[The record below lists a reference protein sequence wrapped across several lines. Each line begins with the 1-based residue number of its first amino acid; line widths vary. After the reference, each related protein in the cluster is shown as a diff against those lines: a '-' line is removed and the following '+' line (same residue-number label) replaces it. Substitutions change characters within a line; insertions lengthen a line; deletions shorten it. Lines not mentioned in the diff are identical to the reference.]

1 MGIKDILSM
10 GLNEFNKLKEN
21 QLRSL
26 TNKLVSAAN
35 KRVRRFQAAGQ
46 KSPALS
52 KVEQEGI
59 FSTRNKSFNELRQEF
74 ARTRRFLQSETGNIR
89 GAKRVQNQVINN
101 LNRSGVSI
109 TRDQYDAFFD
119 AYEKLKQQNPEVAE
133 RRFKYM
139 AMKEISDRINDDTD
153 PAAIAEALANDFNS
167 IYEATEEEEQ
177 DAYAISEFFE
187 TDEDF

>member
-10 GLNEFNKLKEN
+10 GLNEFNKLKES

-35 KRVRRFQAAGQ
+35 KRVRRFQAAGE

-74 ARTRRFLQSETGNIR
+74 ARTRRFLQSETGNLR

-109 TRDQYDAFFD
+109 TRDQYNAFFD

-167 IYEATEEEEQ
+167 IYEVTEEQEQ
-177 DAYAISEFFE
+177 DEYAISEFFE
-187 TDEDF
+187 TDGDF

>member
-1 MGIKDILSM
+1 MSIKDILSM

-35 KRVRRFQAAGQ
+35 KRVRRFEAAGQ

-109 TRDQYDAFFD
+109 TRDQYNIFFD

-167 IYEATEEEEQ
+167 IYEATEEQEQ

-187 TDEDF
+187 TDGDF

>member
-10 GLNEFNKLKEN
+10 GLNEFNKLKES

-35 KRVRRFQAAGQ
+35 KRVRRFEAAGE

-74 ARTRRFLQSETGNIR
+74 ARTRRFLQSETGNLR

-101 LNRSGVSI
+101 LNRSGVNI
-109 TRDQYDAFFD
+109 TRDQYNAFFD

-153 PAAIAEALANDFNS
+153 PAAVAEALANDFNS
-167 IYEATEEEEQ
+167 IYEATEEQEQ
-177 DAYAISEFFE
+177 DEYAISEFFE
-187 TDEDF
+187 TDGDF

>member
-10 GLNEFNKLKEN
+10 GLNEFNKLKES

-35 KRVRRFQAAGQ
+35 KRVRRFEAAGE

-52 KVEQEGI
+52 KVEQEGR
-59 FSTRNKSFNELRQEF
+59 FSTRNKTFNELRQEF
-74 ARTRRFLQSETGNIR
+74 ARTRRFLQSETGNLR

-101 LNRSGVSI
+101 LNRSGVNI
-109 TRDQYDAFFD
+109 TRDQYNAFFD

-139 AMKEISDRINDDTD
+139 AMKEISDRINDDAD
-153 PAAIAEALANDFNS
+153 PAAVAEALVNDFNS
-167 IYEATEEEEQ
+167 IYEATEEQEQ

-187 TDEDF
+187 TDGDF

>member
-10 GLNEFNKLKEN
+10 GLNEFNKLKES

-35 KRVRRFQAAGQ
+35 KRVRRFEAAGE

-59 FSTRNKSFNELRQEF
+59 FSTRNKSFNELRLEF
-74 ARTRRFLQSETGNIR
+74 ARTRRFLQSETGNLR
-89 GAKRVQNQVINN
+89 GARRVQNQVINN

-109 TRDQYDAFFD
+109 TRDQYNAFFD

-167 IYEATEEEEQ
+167 IYEATEEQEQ
-177 DAYAISEFFE
+177 DEYAISEFFE
-187 TDEDF
+187 TDGDF

>member
-10 GLNEFNKLKEN
+10 GLNEFNKLKES

-35 KRVRRFQAAGQ
+35 KRVRRFEAAGE

-52 KVEQEGI
+52 KVEREGI

-74 ARTRRFLQSETGNIR
+74 ARTRRFLQSETGNLR
-89 GAKRVQNQVINN
+89 GARRVQNQVINN

-109 TRDQYDAFFD
+109 TRDQYNAFFD

-167 IYEATEEEEQ
+167 IYEATEEQEQ

-187 TDEDF
+187 TDGDF

>member
-10 GLNEFNKLKEN
+10 GLNEFNKLKES

-35 KRVRRFQAAGQ
+35 KRVRRFEAAGE

-74 ARTRRFLQSETGNIR
+74 ARTRRFLQSETGNLR

-109 TRDQYDAFFD
+109 TRDQYNAFFD

-167 IYEATEEEEQ
+167 IYEATEEQEQ
-177 DAYAISEFFE
+177 DEYAISEFFE
-187 TDEDF
+187 TDGDF

>member
-10 GLNEFNKLKEN
+10 GLNEFNKLKES

-35 KRVRRFQAAGQ
+35 KRVRRFEAAGE

-74 ARTRRFLQSETGNIR
+74 ARTRRFLQSETGNLR
-89 GAKRVQNQVINN
+89 GARRVQNQVINN
-101 LNRSGVSI
+101 LNRSGVNI
-109 TRDQYDAFFD
+109 TRDQYNAFFD

-167 IYEATEEEEQ
+167 IYEATEEQEQ
-177 DAYAISEFFE
+177 DEYAISEFFE
-187 TDEDF
+187 TDGDF

>member
-10 GLNEFNKLKEN
+10 GLNEFNKLKES

-35 KRVRRFQAAGQ
+35 KRVRRFHAAGV

-74 ARTRRFLQSETGNIR
+74 ARTRRFLQSETGNLR

-109 TRDQYDAFFD
+109 TRDQYNAFFD

-167 IYEATEEEEQ
+167 IYEATEEQEQ
-177 DAYAISEFFE
+177 DEYAISEFFE
-187 TDEDF
+187 TDGDF

>member
-10 GLNEFNKLKEN
+10 GLNEFNKLKES

-35 KRVRRFQAAGQ
+35 KRVRRFQAAGE

-74 ARTRRFLQSETGNIR
+74 ARTRRFLQSETGNLR

-101 LNRSGVSI
+101 LNRSGVNI
-109 TRDQYDAFFD
+109 TRDQYNAFFD

-167 IYEATEEEEQ
+167 IYEATEEQEQ
-177 DAYAISEFFE
+177 DEYAISEFFE
-187 TDEDF
+187 TDGDF

>member
-35 KRVRRFQAAGQ
+35 KRVRRFHAAGQ

-52 KVEQEGI
+52 KVEQEGK

-109 TRDQYDAFFD
+109 TRDQYNIFFD

-139 AMKEISDRINDDTD
+139 AMKEISARIIDDTD

>member
-10 GLNEFNKLKEN
+10 GLNEFNKLKES

-35 KRVRRFQAAGQ
+35 KRVRRFQAAGE

-74 ARTRRFLQSETGNIR
+74 ARTRRFLQSETGNLR

-109 TRDQYDAFFD
+109 TRDQYNAFFD

-167 IYEATEEEEQ
+167 IYEATEEQEQ
-177 DAYAISEFFE
+177 DEYAISEFFE
-187 TDEDF
+187 TDGDF

>member
-10 GLNEFNKLKEN
+10 DLNEFNKLKES

-26 TNKLVSAAN
+26 SNKLVSAAN
-35 KRVRRFQAAGQ
+35 KRVRRFQTAGE

-74 ARTRRFLQSETGNIR
+74 ARTRRFLQSETGNLR

-109 TRDQYDAFFD
+109 TRDQYNAFFD

-139 AMKEISDRINDDTD
+139 AMKEISDRINADTD

-167 IYEATEEEEQ
+167 IYEATEEQEQ
-177 DAYAISEFFE
+177 DEYAISEFFE
-187 TDEDF
+187 TDGDF

>member
-10 GLNEFNKLKEN
+10 GLNEFNMLKES

-35 KRVRRFQAAGQ
+35 KRVRRFQAAGV

-74 ARTRRFLQSETGNIR
+74 ARTRRFLQSETGNLR

-101 LNRSGVSI
+101 LNRSGVNI
-109 TRDQYDAFFD
+109 TRDQYNAFFD

-167 IYEATEEEEQ
+167 IYEATEEQEQ
-177 DAYAISEFFE
+177 DEYAISEFFE
-187 TDEDF
+187 TDGDF

>member
-10 GLNEFNKLKEN
+10 GLNEFNKLKES

-35 KRVRRFQAAGQ
+35 KRVRRFQAAGER
-46 KSPALS
+46 SPALS

-74 ARTRRFLQSETGNIR
+74 ARTRRFLQSETGNLR

-109 TRDQYDAFFD
+109 TRDQYNVFFD

-167 IYEATEEEEQ
+167 IYEATEEQEQ
-177 DAYAISEFFE
+177 DEYAISEFFE
-187 TDEDF
+187 TDGDF

>member
-10 GLNEFNKLKEN
+10 GLNEFNKLKES

-35 KRVRRFQAAGQ
+35 KRVRRFEAAGE

-74 ARTRRFLQSETGNIR
+74 ARTRRFLQSETGNLR

-109 TRDQYDAFFD
+109 TRDQYNTFFD

-167 IYEATEEEEQ
+167 IYEATEEQEQ
-177 DAYAISEFFE
+177 DEYAISEFFE
-187 TDEDF
+187 TDGDF

>member
-10 GLNEFNKLKEN
+10 GLNEFNKLKES

-35 KRVRRFQAAGQ
+35 KRVRRFQAAGE
-46 KSPALS
+46 KSPAFS

-74 ARTRRFLQSETGNIR
+74 ARTRRFLQSETGNLR

-109 TRDQYDAFFD
+109 TRDQYNAFFD
-119 AYEKLKQQNPEVAE
+119 AYEKLKQENPEVAE

-167 IYEATEEEEQ
+167 IYEATEEREQ
-177 DAYAISEFFE
+177 DEYAISEFFE
-187 TDEDF
+187 TDGDF

>member
-52 KVEQEGI
+52 KVEQEGK

-109 TRDQYDAFFD
+109 TRDQYNIFFD

-167 IYEATEEEEQ
+167 IYEATEEQEQ

-187 TDEDF
+187 TDGDF